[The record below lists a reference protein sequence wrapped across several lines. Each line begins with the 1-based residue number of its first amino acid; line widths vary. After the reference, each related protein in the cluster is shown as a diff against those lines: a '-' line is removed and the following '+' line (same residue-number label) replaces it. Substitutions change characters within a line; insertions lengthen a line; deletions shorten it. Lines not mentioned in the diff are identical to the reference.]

1 MNFEIFNEI
10 SHHRNGQ
17 SLSFLWF
24 FHQKW
29 QFRLK
34 NEILKFLGIQ
44 PKYLNVKKITFDRYT
59 AKHPFC
65 EAISIR
71 SASVNEF
78 SSSVETPI
86 LRNVEGFFE
95 ILRSKS
101 AANLFIPIR
110 LIVCDIAASIKESD
124 ALFFWSVQAAGWFM
138 LSFTV
143 DKPESSIKQS
153 KCTTNQRKNS
163 NLELSTFL

>member
-1 MNFEIFNEI
+1 MFLKILEFSLEIFA
-10 SHHRNGQ
+10 
-17 SLSFLWF
+17 
-24 FHQKW
+24 QKW
-29 QFRLK
+29 KFRVQNVSSKISRNSAYSWTKVK
-34 NEILKFLGIQ
+34 NI
-44 PKYLNVKKITFDRYT
+44 KITFDRYT

-124 ALFFWSVQAAGWFM
+124 ALFFWSVQADGWFM
-138 LSFTV
+138 LSLTV
-143 DKPESSIKQS
+143 DKPESSIKQFL
-153 KCTTNQRKNS
+153 KNS
-163 NLELSTFL
+163 QNARQMSVKRGFKGLSTFL